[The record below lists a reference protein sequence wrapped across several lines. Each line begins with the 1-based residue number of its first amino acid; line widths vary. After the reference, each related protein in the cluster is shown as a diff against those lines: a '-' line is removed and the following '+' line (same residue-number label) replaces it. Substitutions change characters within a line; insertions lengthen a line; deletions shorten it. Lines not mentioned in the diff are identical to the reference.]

1 MSSPCP
7 GGEEGPVAGAHEAC
21 RAEIRRFETG
31 YPMTSAMTRFAG
43 AAAAALLL
51 ASPGLAAAAELEG
64 NIISHEG
71 DKLVVR
77 TSAGDTTVNLTPSTR
92 IQSSSGLLGA
102 NKEDHPPSDLIR
114 GLAVDIDTV
123 QNGAEIDADKVS
135 FKAGDLKT
143 ARAIQAGIEQ
153 PRQRL
158 TAAQAENERRFS
170 QVGQFA
176 EKGRLRILFP
186 SGSATISGKGMQ
198 DLHAFAQQAQA
209 TPGYLIRVAGFT
221 DSTGSA
227 ATNQRLSSQRA
238 SAVTAYLVRNCNI
251 PHEKILSPAAM
262 GSYVPAEDEA
272 PGGGSAQN
280 RRVTVFILV
289 SKAAQG
295 PSSLP
300 PSTSTSPSAPQPAP
314 SPD

>member
-1 MSSPCP
+1 
-7 GGEEGPVAGAHEAC
+7 
-21 RAEIRRFETG
+21 
-31 YPMTSAMTRFAG
+31 MTFHLKQFAG

-51 ASPGLAAAAELEG
+51 AFPVLAAADQGSQEIKG
-64 NIISHEG
+64 NIISHDG
-71 DKLVVR
+71 NKLVVR
-77 TSAGDTTVNLTPSTR
+77 TDAGDATVNLTPSTK
-92 IQSSSGLLGA
+92 IESSSGLLGA
-102 NKEDHPPSDLIR
+102 NKDDHPPTDLIR

-123 QNGAEIDADKVS
+123 QNGAELDASEVS
-135 FKAGDLKT
+135 FKANDLKT

-153 PRQRL
+153 PRQRI

-170 QVGQFA
+170 QVGQFS
-176 EKGRLRILFP
+176 EKGRLKVLFP
-186 SGSATISGKGMQ
+186 SGSAAISGKGMQ

-251 PHEKILSPAAM
+251 PHEKIMSPAAM
-262 GSYVPAEDEA
+262 SSYVPAEDEA

-289 SKAAQG
+289 SKASEG
-295 PSSLP
+295 GTSIP
-300 PSTSTSPSAPQPAP
+300 PSASTSQPAP
-314 SPD
+314 SPY